1 MGPWSGLYCGGVNE
15 PHGGAGSA
23 LDIREP
29 NAGDREFRTWSQ
41 VIACPQCS
49 GPVREVRLAEDP
61 SGRLKEGQLICD
73 SCDRVVAVV
82 SQFKYDFHVQ
92 GVDLLVPLADE
103 PHIVEATAERRIPAD
118 DDEFVCSARWQV
130 SPPHF
135 RCTEGR
141 TGDTCTFSGVFTDA
155 LVRMLHQPRGGIV
168 DVFVDDSLT
177 ATVDLYTPEGSFVEP
192 VTAAT
197 DLSAGEHTIV
207 LAARGAA
214 NEDSAGHEVIFEEL
228 VLYGPPGTDGFSP
241 PEPLNFGNPYSDFIE
256 RYVDLAGPGDL
267 VLEMGGGDRRRCLP
281 NHVNFEYL
289 KFELADVYG
298 DIHALPFEDDAF
310 AVVHSQAVFEHL
322 ANPQAA
328 ARELIRVTEP
338 GGLIITEV
346 AFLQPLHAVPF
357 HFYNMT
363 LWGVQELFSSCELL
377 ASDWFG
383 PLSETITWL
392 LTVAN
397 LNDRVPAEQLE
408 RVKADFRSFDELM
421 SHDDLKAVA
430 SGVHIA
436 VRKPA

>member
-1 MGPWSGLYCGGVNE
+1 VNE
-15 PHGGAGSA
+15 LHRGAGSA
-23 LDIREP
+23 PDLSRP
-29 NAGDREFRTWSQ
+29 GAGHRGPRTWSQ
-41 VIACPQCS
+41 ALACPHCR
-49 GPVREVRLAEDP
+49 GPLREIRLSVDP
-61 SGRLKEGQLICD
+61 SGRLKEGQLACD
-73 SCDRVVAVV
+73 ACNRVVAVV
-82 SQFKYDFHVQ
+82 SQFKYDFHVE
-92 GVDLLVPLADE
+92 GIDLLAPLADE
-103 PHIVEATAERRIPAD
+103 PRTVEAVAERRIPGDAD
-118 DDEFVCSARWQV
+118 ELVCSSRWYV

-135 RCTEGR
+135 RCTEGGI
-141 TGDTCTFSGVFTDA
+141 GDTCTFTGEFTDA
-155 LVRMLHQPRGGIV
+155 LVRLLHQPRGGIV
-168 DVFVDDSLT
+168 DVFIDDTLT
-177 ATVDLYTPEGSFVEP
+177 ASVDLYTPEGSFVEP
-192 VTAAT
+192 VAAAT
-197 DLSAGEHTIV
+197 DLPAGRHTIV
-207 LAARGAA
+207 LATRGASHEA
-214 NEDSAGHEVIFEEL
+214 SGGHEVIVQEL
-228 VLYGPPGTDGFSP
+228 VLYGPPRLEGFGP
-241 PEPLNFGNPYSDFIE
+241 PEPLNFGNPYSAFIE
-256 RYVDLAGPGDL
+256 GYVDRAGPSDL

-328 ARELIRVTEP
+328 AKELIRVTEP

-363 LWGVQELFSSCELL
+363 LWGVQELFTSCELL